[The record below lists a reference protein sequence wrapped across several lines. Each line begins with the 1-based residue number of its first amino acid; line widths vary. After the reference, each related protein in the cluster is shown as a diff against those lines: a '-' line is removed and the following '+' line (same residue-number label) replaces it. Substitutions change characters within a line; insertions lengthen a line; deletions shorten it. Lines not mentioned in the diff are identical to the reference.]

1 MTQEQERNA
10 EIMLARIEAIADAFG
25 WKKIDIQPLIYM
37 VSFSK
42 DSRRINVYY
51 SRRLLTVATVITH
64 PTKGR
69 GQLFRRSVTLK
80 ALKSIFLNPRVHTGI
95 GYYTK

>member
-1 MTQEQERNA
+1 
-10 EIMLARIEAIADAFG
+10 MLARIEAMAGAFG
-25 WKKIDIQPLIYM
+25 WEKIDLQPVIYM
-37 VSFSK
+37 VSFRK
-42 DSRRINVYY
+42 DIRRINVYY
-51 SRRLLTVATVITH
+51 SRRLLTVATIITH

-69 GQLFRRSVTLK
+69 GQLFRRFVTLN